1 MTDTSHETPARILLV
16 EDDPILGKGLKLNL
30 ELEGFAVEWRENLR
44 AALAL
49 YRDAK
54 PDLVVLDLGLPDGSG
69 LELCRT
75 IRGEESTLPVLILTA
90 KTDEDSVVEGL
101 NAGANDYVKKP
112 FSQKELLARIQSLL
126 RRKKTTEQ
134 VAQYGKLTMNVD
146 QRKVRY
152 SDREI
157 AVNRRE
163 FDILLHFV
171 RNAEAVVTRE
181 SLLSRLDRDGEIFD
195 RTIDSH
201 VSHVRSRLRKAGVT
215 EIQINSVY
223 GVGYRLEKT

>member
-1 MTDTSHETPARILLV
+1 MNLMNPRILLV
-16 EDDPILGKGLKLNL
+16 EDDPVLGKGLKLNL
-30 ELEGFAVEWRENLR
+30 ELEGFAVDWLEDLR
-44 AALAL
+44 SATAA
-49 YRDAK
+49 YGDGK
-54 PDLVVLDLGLPDGSG
+54 FDLTIMDLGLPDGSG
-69 LELCRT
+69 LELCRS
-75 IRGEESTLPVLILTA
+75 IRARNSQAPILILTA

-126 RRKKTTEQ
+126 RQKRTNDQT
-134 VAQYGKLTMNVD
+134 AQYGKLTMNLD

-152 SDREI
+152 GDREI

-181 SLLSRLDRDGEIFD
+181 SLLSKLDKDGEIFD

-201 VSHVRSRLRKAGVT
+201 VSHVRSRLRKAGASD
-215 EIQINSVY
+215 IQINSVY
-223 GVGYRLEKT
+223 GVGYRLEKL